1 MVVCPSILAFFSIH
15 ILLPVVVVSTL
26 TIQHHYVLES
36 HFDDDEHLLHVSY
49 LTDKLD
55 KKKGTSLELVQVTG
69 TVQDKVQAFEWV
81 EKLMSVVYDG
91 ERAHLEHDLSLMV
104 SIDHGIQRSRRL
116 RVLVNPNGGVVRSLL
131 CRLITVLIR
140 PPI

>member
-1 MVVCPSILAFFSIH
+1 MDLLVYSPTGKYSFRITDNALLVNYGGASIH
-15 ILLPVVVVSTL
+15 PCLFLNSHPALAVSTL
-26 TIQHHYVLES
+26 TVQHHYVLGS

-91 ERAHLEHDLSLMV
+91 ELAS
-104 SIDHGIQRSRRL
+104 SFGA
-116 RVLVNPNGGVVRSLL
+116 
-131 CRLITVLIR
+131 
-140 PPI
+140 

>member
-1 MVVCPSILAFFSIH
+1 MDLLVYSLTGKYSFRITDNALLVNHDGAPIH
-15 ILLPVVVVSTL
+15 PCLFLNLHPAPAVSTL
-26 TIQHHYVLES
+26 TIQHHYVLGS

-81 EKLMSVVYDG
+81 EKLMSAVYDG
-91 ERAHLEHDLSLMV
+91 EL
-104 SIDHGIQRSRRL
+104 GRL
-116 RVLVNPNGGVVRSLL
+116 LGAPYL
-131 CRLITVLIR
+131 
-140 PPI
+140 